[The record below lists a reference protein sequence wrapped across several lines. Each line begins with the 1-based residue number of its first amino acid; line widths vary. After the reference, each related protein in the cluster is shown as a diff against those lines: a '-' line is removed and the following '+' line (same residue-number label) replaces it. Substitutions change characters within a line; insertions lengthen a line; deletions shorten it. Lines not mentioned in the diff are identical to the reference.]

1 MLRPTFRPLI
11 FRDIVFFR
19 HTAYICRHLAR
30 VVSSVGLEHYLDR
43 VGATGSNPVQPTNQQ
58 KARGVAS
65 GLLFLQGPSSLLEG
79 PEAKTSNLLAVRP
92 ISLLLVCKELPSW
105 ITAVAMNSQLP

>member
-1 MLRPTFRPLI
+1 MLRPIYRPLI

-43 VGATGSNPVQPTNQQ
+43 VGATGSNPVQPTIKHQTGGICPRFVFCRVN
-58 KARGVAS
+58 K
-65 GLLFLQGPSSLLEG
+65 
-79 PEAKTSNLLAVRP
+79 
-92 ISLLLVCKELPSW
+92 LV
-105 ITAVAMNSQLP
+105 